1 MAGLDKLAE
10 AARAVIG
17 LDWVTGAAVTLLA
30 AVAAYGRDDID
41 ECRSELNHLSV
52 AHLPAGEPVVAIFGE
67 IDCRAREG
75 LFPYLRLPRISGV
88 SRRPATLVAI
98 FGEIDIDECR
108 SELNHLSVAAH
119 DPERLQQGLAAWRR
133 LIEANFGA
141 RSMPEHRP
149 LVATLSYRDYIE
161 ALLSFRDSRA
171 DLYTTSAENTLH
183 LVGDS
188 HSLAPAHTSVA
199 LDGRLY
205 RVRPHTVIGAK
216 VWHLA
221 RGVNSRS
228 SLQRTTFERVAAH
241 LPAGEPVVAIFG
253 EIDCRARE
261 GLFPYLR
268 DHPDVDRT
276 AHIRRVA
283 EAYVATLA
291 DTLAAGG
298 RRVLVCGV
306 PAPAR
311 INANK
316 AGAHVDSYLAMIAMF
331 NTEMRA
337 AANAANLRFIDPYT
351 ATADPDGVS
360 NGLWR
365 LDTVHLTPDLFAT
378 LF

>member
-1 MAGLDKLAE
+1 M
-10 AARAVIG
+10 
-17 LDWVTGAAVTLLA
+17 
-30 AVAAYGRDDID
+30 
-41 ECRSELNHLSV
+41 
-52 AHLPAGEPVVAIFGE
+52 
-67 IDCRAREG
+67 
-75 LFPYLRLPRISGV
+75 
-88 SRRPATLVAI
+88 
-98 FGEIDIDECR
+98 
-108 SELNHLSVAAH
+108 
-119 DPERLQQGLAAWRR
+119 
-133 LIEANFGA
+133 
-141 RSMPEHRP
+141 
-149 LVATLSYRDYIE
+149 
-161 ALLSFRDSRA
+161 
-171 DLYTTSAENTLH
+171 
-183 LVGDS
+183 
-188 HSLAPAHTSVA
+188 
-199 LDGRLY
+199 
-205 RVRPHTVIGAK
+205 IGAK